1 MVLAFL
7 DKVFGKK
14 ENDEDI
20 EEFLNT
26 IDVEEESEY
35 ENAKAFVKPLTLNR
49 SEDITVIINEAKQG
63 NTVLLN
69 ISDLGKRNA
78 VKLKELV
85 TELRGKIHEINGDIA
100 RISPERVLITP
111 TDVKIIKKKEGQ

>member
-1 MVLAFL
+1 MVLSFL

-14 ENDEDI
+14 ETDEDI
-20 EEFLNT
+20 EEMLNT

-35 ENAKAFVKPLTLNR
+35 ENAKAFVKPITLNR
-49 SEDITVIINEAKQG
+49 GEDITLVINEAKQG

-85 TELRGKIHEINGDIA
+85 AELKAKIHEINGDIA
-100 RISPERVLITP
+100 RISQDRVLVTP
-111 TDVKIIKKKEGQ
+111 SDVKIIKRKE